1 MNFILSIF
9 LDIIYM
15 IYSNNTIIDKL
26 FDNINRKI
34 ADFIGDFAQKTCI
47 FCMGGGQSTA
57 HSSTICFYYTTIFF
71 FCQVFYTTFL
81 ELFLFFSPLPEGT
94 LCRPKVPFHP
104 PRALARLRRSNSCFK
119 QKGNPLTFLSPNYST
134 YPRYSLL
141 SSFSLSQVCSS

>member
-1 MNFILSIF
+1 MPPPLRATRGVAFYLVASAFTCRVCSVYSCNS
-9 LDIIYM
+9 
-15 IYSNNTIIDKL
+15 IYSV
-26 FDNINRKI
+26 
-34 ADFIGDFAQKTCI
+34 
-47 FCMGGGQSTA
+47 MGGGQSTA

-81 ELFLFFSPLPEGT
+81 ELFLFFSPLSEGT

-119 QKGNPLTFLSPNYST
+119 QKGNFITFLLPNCST

-141 SSFSLSQVCSS
+141 FSFSLSQVCSA